1 MICLYAAKPQS
12 VRSLGIQGAEV
23 TSVIGMENQ
32 EYDNTP

>member
-1 MICLYAAKPQS
+1 MISLYAAKPQS
-12 VRSLGIQGAEV
+12 VRSLGVQSAEA